1 MEDFLTMLQTI
12 RVLAKKHRSS
22 AHVTHRWSDI
32 DAAARCEYKALIDE
46 LDFMIAKIDGILF
59 HADQIRFLNMQ
70 QKDGE

>member
-32 DAAARCEYKALIDE
+32 DAASRYEYKSLIDE
-46 LDFMIAKIDGILF
+46 LDVMVARIDGVLF
-59 HADQIRFLNMQ
+59 HADQIRFHAMQ
-70 QKDGE
+70 QKGSE